1 MAKIIPANIQSDA
14 DKRNRGDDV
23 SRLKDKTSN
32 FSIGLLEIDSA
43 LFYYFK
49 NVIKPTVKEAGE
61 QVEVPVIYANSE
73 RWKSIKKD
81 GWFRDIK
88 RKIITPAIAFRRTS
102 FAKDPS
108 MPVDKLDPSNPKLHQ
123 SFESRYTNENRYDNF
138 SATRGVI
145 PKKELYSIAVPDYIT
160 LSYDFIVWTAFTDQ
174 QNSIVEKINWS
185 EGSYWGEPGKF
196 RFMATIDSFEDA
208 SEYDETQRNIKTNF
222 SVTLKGYL
230 VPTHFDKMSTTQKH
244 ISKKTITIG
253 DVVTNQAL

>member
-1 MAKIIPANIQSDA
+1 MPKIIPANIQSDA
-14 DKRNRGDDV
+14 DKRNRGEDV
-23 SRLKDKTSN
+23 SRSDDKVKN
-32 FSIGLLEIDSA
+32 ISIGLLEIDSA

-49 NVIKPTVKEAGE
+49 NVIKPMIEEAGE

-81 GWFRDIK
+81 GWIRDIK

-123 SFESRYTNENRYDNF
+123 TFESRYTSENRYDNF
-138 SATRGVI
+138 A
-145 PKKELYSIAVPDYIT
+145 DYIT
-160 LSYDFIVWTAFTDQ
+160 LSYDFTVWTAFTDQ

-185 EGSYWGEPGKF
+185 EGSYWGEPGRF

-208 SEYDETQRNIKTNF
+208 SEYDEAQRNIKTNF

-230 VPTHFDKMSTTQKH
+230 VPAHFDKIVTTQKT

>member
-1 MAKIIPANIQSDA
+1 MTKIIPANIQSDA
-14 DKRNRGDDV
+14 DKRNRSEDI
-23 SRLKDKTSN
+23 SRSDDKTKN
-32 FSIGLLEIDSA
+32 ISIGLLEIDSA

-49 NVIKPTVKEAGE
+49 NVIKPVIKEAGE
-61 QVEVPVIYANSE
+61 QVEVPIIYANSE
-73 RWKSIKKD
+73 RWKSIQKD
-81 GWFRDIK
+81 GWIRDIK
-88 RKIITPAIAFRRTS
+88 RKIIIPAIAFRRTS

-123 SFESRYTNENRYDNF
+123 TFESRYTSENRYDNF
-138 SATRGVI
+138 AVTRGTE

-160 LSYDFIVWTAFTDQ
+160 LSYDFTVWTAFTDQ

-185 EGSYWGEPGKF
+185 EGSYWGEPGRF

-208 SEYDETQRNIKTNF
+208 SEYDEAQRNIKTNF

-230 VPTHFDKMSTTQKH
+230 VPASFDKIVTTQKT